1 MTTDSTQTE
10 THTPP
15 SDAWKFQI
23 YLLGALVGL
32 VVGLLAGHFFVRVSE
47 ESGQQGPAKLK
58 TMDALKLAISVLGL
72 VRQVTDL
79 GAGGGKK

>member
-1 MTTDSTQTE
+1 MTTDSTQAE
-10 THTPP
+10 THAPP

-32 VVGLLAGHFFVRVSE
+32 AVGLLAGHFFVRVSE

>member
-10 THTPP
+10 THAPP

-32 VVGLLAGHFFVRVSE
+32 AVGLLAGHFFVRVSE